1 MTKLKISFTNVI
13 EVQHLEAMAMVHGY
27 KDMMR
32 NPDFNEKEPESES
45 NPKEIP
51 SKISKVDFAIK
62 KLADMTGAIVTH
74 EVTYPIADELSPKAL
89 QAKKQQVMD
98 VLKANFELKVEEI

>member
-1 MTKLKISFTNVI
+1 MTRLKISFTNII
-13 EVQHLEAMAMVHGY
+13 EAEHLEAMAAVHGY
-27 KDMMR
+27 DPMVP

-62 KLADMTGAIVTH
+62 KLAEMTGAIVTH
-74 EVTYPIADELSPKAL
+74 EVTYPIMDELSPKAL

-98 VLKANFELKVEEI
+98 DLNANFELKVEEV